1 MTVHHDYQTGMR
13 HGAIS
18 PAALSISLA
27 LFGILTYALCIAI
40 ALVIPAMAES
50 MKVLYP
56 AIFPGFVWLTGES
69 IVLGG
74 VLILLASAYVGCSFA
89 LIYNAVCRQLPR

>member
-1 MTVHHDYQTGMR
+1 MTVHHDYAAGVR
-13 HGAIS
+13 YGAIS

-27 LFGILTYALCIAI
+27 LFGTLTYALCIGI
-40 ALVIPAMAES
+40 ALLVPAMATS

-69 IVLGG
+69 ILFG
-74 VLILLASAYVGCSFA
+74 VAWILIASAYVGCVFA
-89 LIYNAVCRQLPR
+89 LIYNAVCQQFGR